1 VPDGSPAATVIVPFT
16 FNVKPVGTVTPVKV
30 TWPGFVP
37 ITTGE
42 PFKVSLR
49 TTDGVEPP
57 DAKAI
62 GVSFVASITFDTI
75 IVRVAV
81 AFEQP
86 PVPTTV

>member
-1 VPDGSPAATVIVPFT
+1 
-16 FNVKPVGTVTPVKV
+16 
-30 TWPGFVP
+30 VP

-62 GVSFVASITFDTI
+62 GVSFNALITLDTTT
-75 IVRVAV
+75 VTVAV
-81 AFEQP
+81 SQFTGLAPFSQI
-86 PVPTTV
+86 